1 MLLDVGIGD
10 HVSRVGDADLWLGLV
25 VLRHQDQL
33 VAKILEGLARFFH
46 RELRAEFDVLAEGSL
61 LAGERRLHGDLDLT
75 LLRPGGRRRGGKE
88 CQ

>member
-1 MLLDVGIGD
+1 MF
-10 HVSRVGDADLWLGLV
+10 SRLATTDLWLGLV

-33 VAKILEGLARFFH
+33 VARSLKACSLLPPRVA
-46 RELRAEFDVLAEGSL
+46 ADFDVLAEGSL

-75 LLRPGGRRRGGKE
+75 LLRQAVARRGAG